1 MLYTPAGIKIEHTPV
16 VRDLGV
22 YMSEEFSWTPHIN
35 TMIDNARKIA
45 SWVLGVFKDRSRPT
59 MLQLYKSLI
68 RSRVEYSCPL
78 WDPYMI
84 HDIQTIESIQR
95 EFTRRISGMSELT
108 YWERLK
114 QLDLQSLQRRR
125 ERYTIIHVWKL
136 INNFCPNDINME
148 FKEHPRLGIRAVIP
162 TLNTQA
168 TKAASTLYDNSFA
181 VKATQLWNILPAS
194 TKTFESLDKFKVS
207 LSTYLDSFPDQ
218 PPVTGYSMINR
229 NSLLDWATQSGGLQ
243 MMCRP

>member
-1 MLYTPAGIKIEHTPV
+1 
-16 VRDLGV
+16 
-22 YMSEEFSWTPHIN
+22 
-35 TMIDNARKIA
+35 
-45 SWVLGVFKDRSRPT
+45 

-78 WDPYMI
+78 WDPSMI

-95 EFTRRISGMSELT
+95 EFTRRISGMSELS

-136 INNFCPNDINME
+136 INNICPNDINME
-148 FKEHPRLGIRAVIP
+148 FKKHPRLGIRAVIP

-181 VKATQLWNILPAS
+181 VKAAKLWNILPKHI
-194 TKTFESLDKFKVS
+194 TCNNQ
-207 LSTYLDSFPDQ
+207 LDSFKASLGTFLKSVPDN
-218 PPVTGYSMINR
+218 PPVTGYSTV
-229 NSLLDWATQSGGLQ
+229 NSNSILDWHNQKGGLQ
-243 MMCRP
+243 TACRP